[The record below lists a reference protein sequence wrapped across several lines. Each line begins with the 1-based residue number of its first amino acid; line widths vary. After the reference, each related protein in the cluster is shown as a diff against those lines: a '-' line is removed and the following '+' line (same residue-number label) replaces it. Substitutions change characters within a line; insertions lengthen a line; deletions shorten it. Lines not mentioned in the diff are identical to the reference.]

1 MHDHAAAFGLE
12 SRAVTI
18 FFSICLMHFVA
29 QLSPGPD
36 VFLIAK
42 SAVSQP
48 YANTLKLIAG
58 ISLGILVWVVL
69 TLFGFAAL
77 MQQLTWLQSALMA
90 FGGSFLLYLGWQMLK
105 GGLQALGQSSEM
117 QMVELKRQQQFF
129 WLGLSTNLSNPKTL
143 IYFSSVFAMALAAE
157 HGQQLYVAL
166 AIWIP
171 IQTFLTFSAL
181 MMLLSRPRLKAAYQ
195 HYAAHI
201 DLISGIIFLLFAALL
216 WWQLI
221 QLWFPVLIE

>member
-1 MHDHAAAFGLE
+1 MHIYAIEFGLE

-18 FFSICLMHFVA
+18 FLSICLMHFVA

-48 YANTLKLIAG
+48 YHNTIKLIAG
-58 ISLGILVWVVL
+58 ISLGILLWVML

-77 MQQLTWLQSALMA
+77 MQQLTWLQSMLMA
-90 FGGSFLLYLGWQMLK
+90 FGGSFLLYLGWQMFK
-105 GGLQALGQSSEM
+105 GGLKALGKNSEIKT
-117 QMVELKRQQQFF
+117 VELKQQHRFF
-129 WLGLSTNLSNPKTL
+129 LLGLTTNLSNPKTL

-157 HGQQLYVAL
+157 HGQQLYIAL

-181 MMLLSRPRLKAAYQ
+181 MILLARPRLKAAYQ
-195 HYAAHI
+195 YYAAHI
-201 DLISGIIFLLFAALL
+201 DLISGVIFIGFAVVL

-221 QLWFPVLIE
+221 QLWW